1 MGFEFRRLNQLGN
14 RLAIS
19 LPLDEEGLLGREC
32 PMKECLGY
40 FKIKLGT
47 GLKGSD
53 LPCHCPY
60 CGHTDP
66 HDRFFTPDQL
76 EYAQSIALRQI
87 TQAMVQDLKALEFT
101 SKPKGAFGIGISMKV
116 QPGPPIPIR
125 FYREKALQTSV
136 TCDSCGLEY
145 AVYGVFGFCPDCR
158 EHNSLTILLRNL
170 ALTRKQL
177 DLAATLAD
185 PDFRAHIVEDALENC
200 VSAFDAFAR
209 EACRVRASKSSA
221 PAKAES
227 QSFQN
232 LPRVSDRLRT
242 LFGVDY
248 PASVGST
255 DWDLA
260 HLGFMRRHL
269 IAHRSGVV
277 DQQYLD
283 ETHDSHVVV
292 GRRIVIAQPDVQAL
306 AVAVERLAA
315 TLLNILP
322 PP

>member
-1 MGFEFRRLNQLGN
+1 MSFEFRRLNQLGN
-14 RLAIS
+14 RLEIS

-32 PMKECLGY
+32 PVKECLGY

-47 GLKGSD
+47 GLKGPN

-66 HDRFFTPDQL
+66 HDRFYTPEQL
-76 EYAQSIALRQI
+76 EYAESVALRQI

-101 SKPKGAFGIGISMKV
+101 TKPKGAFGIGISMKV
-116 QPGPPIPIR
+116 EPGPPIPIR
-125 FYREKALQTSV
+125 YYREKALQTNV
-136 TCDSCGLEY
+136 ICDSCTLEY

-158 EHNSLTILLRNL
+158 QHNSLTILLRNL

-177 DLAATLAD
+177 DLAGTLTD
-185 PDFRAHIVEDALENC
+185 PAFRAHIVEDALENC

-209 EACRVRASKSSA
+209 EACRVRAAKSSA
-221 PAKAES
+221 PAKAEAL
-227 QSFQN
+227 SFQN
-232 LPRVSDRLRT
+232 LPRVSDKLRN

-248 PASVGST
+248 AATVGPA
-255 DWDLA
+255 DWGLA

-269 IAHRSGVV
+269 VAHRSGVV

-283 ETHDSHVVV
+283 ETHDSQVVL
-292 GRRIVIAQPDVQAL
+292 GRRIVIAPSDVQAL
-306 AVAVERLAA
+306 AATVERLAA
-315 TLLNILP
+315 ALLSLLP
-322 PP
+322 PA